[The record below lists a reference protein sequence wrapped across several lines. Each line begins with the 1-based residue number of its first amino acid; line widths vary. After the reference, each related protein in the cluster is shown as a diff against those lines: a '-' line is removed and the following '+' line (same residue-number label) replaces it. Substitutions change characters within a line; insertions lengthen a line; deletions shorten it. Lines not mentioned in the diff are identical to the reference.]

1 MNKRITL
8 INQVTGPMFVDMAN
22 EFLKKYDEVVLI
34 TGSVETTYSKL
45 DERIKLIFRI
55 KYQRK
60 NPIMRILTWLIFFT
74 QSIFYLIFN
83 KNHGKLFLATNP
95 PILPFLISF
104 FSKKT
109 ISNSTILIYDIYPDT
124 LSNFGYLNE
133 KSLLFRI
140 WNYLNNRSYDLAS
153 EIITISDSMKENLE
167 KKVKS
172 KEIKVVYPWTDT
184 SFIKP
189 ICKNENWFLAQNK
202 LIDKRVVLYSGNMGI
217 THDLITVLKV
227 AKEITSILPQYHFLF
242 IGDGPQKKN

>member
-1 MNKRITL
+1 
-8 INQVTGPMFVDMAN
+8 
-22 EFLKKYDEVVLI
+22 
-34 TGSVETTYSKL
+34 
-45 DERIKLIFRI
+45 
-55 KYQRK
+55 
-60 NPIMRILTWLIFFT
+60 MRILTWLIFFT

-167 KKVKS
+167 K
-172 KEIKVVYPWTDT
+172 
-184 SFIKP
+184 
-189 ICKNENWFLAQNK
+189 
-202 LIDKRVVLYSGNMGI
+202 R
-217 THDLITVLKV
+217 
-227 AKEITSILPQYHFLF
+227 
-242 IGDGPQKKN
+242 